1 MSPDGPESR
10 AGIDGGLYLWEQK
23 EAMSQL
29 RVFISSVQKELALE
43 RAAIATVI
51 STDPFLQKHCVPV
64 LFEMEPAPVHP
75 APQPYL
81 KALRGC
87 AIYVLLIAREYGHAE
102 GEISATHH
110 EYRLARKLKLPTLI
124 FLKGESGLA
133 REPKTQELIDEI
145 KADHHTYKRFHDRE
159 DLKPLI
165 QNGLV
170 HALQTDFQIKATA
183 AEVAE
188 GAHLIDIASSFE
200 AQILPDVL
208 ATAFTGSWLHQLPSA
223 PGCWHQQRP
232 PGRISRPRPA

>member
-110 EYRLARKLKLPTLI
+110 ELRLARFSGHQTNAWRVADWSLPRT
-124 FLKGESGLA
+124 
-133 REPKTQELIDEI
+133 
-145 KADHHTYKRFHDRE
+145 
-159 DLKPLI
+159 
-165 QNGLV
+165 
-170 HALQTDFQIKATA
+170 
-183 AEVAE
+183 
-188 GAHLIDIASSFE
+188 GA
-200 AQILPDVL
+200 
-208 ATAFTGSWLHQLPSA
+208 
-223 PGCWHQQRP
+223 
-232 PGRISRPRPA
+232 